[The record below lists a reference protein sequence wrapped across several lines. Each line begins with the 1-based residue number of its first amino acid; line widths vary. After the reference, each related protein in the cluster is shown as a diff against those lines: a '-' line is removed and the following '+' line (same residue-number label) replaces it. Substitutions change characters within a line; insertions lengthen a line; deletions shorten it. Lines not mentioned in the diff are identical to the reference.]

1 MAVAILT
8 GSRLLS
14 DCARLLLSMQAS
26 TRAAEGGRET
36 ELPSSVQNYKE
47 TVHKFYLMTYQIDFF
62 RYREDCVLYFST
74 RLAVT

>member
-62 RYREDCVLYFST
+62 STGKIVYFIFPQD
-74 RLAVT
+74 LQ

>member
-36 ELPSSVQNYKE
+36 ELPSVQNYKE

-62 RYREDCVLYFST
+62 RYREDCVLYFPT